1 MLQTLLVRGVDAK
14 KENAGKKGF
23 KITVEKE
30 DLLRSLE
37 IIKEQSL
44 PRTAFANLG
53 SAGSQ
58 DMGMPRQEN
67 KQGSDPFVC
76 DKVLLA

>member
-1 MLQTLLVRGVDAK
+1 MLRSFRLCLIAFATVLLLTSCREDLYSNLSESDANEMLQTLLVRGVDAK

-37 IIKEQSL
+37 IIKLNS
-44 PRTAFANLG
+44 R
-53 SAGSQ
+53 
-58 DMGMPRQEN
+58 
-67 KQGSDPFVC
+67 
-76 DKVLLA
+76 